1 MKKEILSTK
10 DKIEQFK
17 RDCKSNDYYTKA
29 ILKCN
34 ERIEEL
40 DVQLTGLGC
49 PNGNDDPKCENA
61 RNPYK
66 SNKLAPMMEQQQI
79 FDERNEYIRRINSVS
94 AKLMKITDPT
104 DRQMIVDLFVEKKY
118 YKNMIDKYHF
128 NDSSAMYRHANKVIS
143 KIV

>member
-34 ERIEEL
+34 ERIEKL

-79 FDERNEYIRRINSVS
+79 IDERNEYMRRINSVS

-104 DRQMIVDLFVEKKY
+104 DRQMIVDLFIEKKY